1 MAKVY
6 RDNSE
11 TSRSRSNIV
20 TNSVT
25 LANGD
30 FVSIVGGF
38 LAKATTTS
46 RIEGMSNGSLVA
58 ASDNQTVAKKTMSYT
73 KASPFVEFE
82 CTISGGTITQADEG
96 VSYYNLTTG
105 NVIDGTTESAV
116 GSYIDTTSAAAVDAV
131 VYMQFKLVKFLTA
144 TTGIFVANV

>member
-11 TSRSRSNIV
+11 VSRSRSNIV
-20 TNSVT
+20 SNS
-25 LANGD
+25 LALVSGD
-30 FVSIVGGF
+30 FVSLAGGF
-38 LAKATTTS
+38 LVKSTTTS
-46 RIEGMSNGSLVA
+46 RIEGISNGTLTV

-82 CTISGGTITQADEG
+82 ITISGGTVTIADEG
-96 VSYYNLTTG
+96 VSFYNLTSG
-105 NVIDGTTESAV
+105 GVIDGATESAV
-116 GSYIDTTSAAAVDAV
+116 GSYVDTTSVAAVDAV